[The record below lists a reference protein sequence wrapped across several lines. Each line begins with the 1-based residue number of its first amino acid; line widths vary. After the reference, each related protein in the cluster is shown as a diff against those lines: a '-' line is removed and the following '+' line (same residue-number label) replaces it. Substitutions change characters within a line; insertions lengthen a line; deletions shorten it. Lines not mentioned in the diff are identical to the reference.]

1 MSSTLDRTTRTSTKI
16 TLLAVLSL
24 MLSLS
29 ACGGG
34 GSNDSEN
41 AITDSSEQN
50 DGNNDSTNN
59 EENENNSGEDN
70 NNSDNNEDTNTSQ
83 GSNNG
88 NNTGTADTDLRY
100 ARTACGGTPVNVA
113 PSGDPD
119 NPGLLLQRQI
129 AQGNVAATGSNS
141 SNYWAFD
148 VPEGSYALAVDAVR
162 SDSDR
167 RTNIGVEVIPTG
179 QFGED
184 ATRFYRSNEI
194 HRQIRHVTFVTK
206 TGTAPGGI
214 RILSA
219 FGEIEYQLALYGIDD
234 EIPVPFLTNCPQART
249 ASTGVTEAFSLS
261 TGNTDMW
268 FEVSLEAGTYD
279 ILIDAA
285 LTNGERTNIIYA
297 AHATNAYADI
307 DSKITLLQVN
317 EIDITNRSAAT
328 LTVDE
333 PGIYFIWVEQTI
345 VNRDYSMEFVIN
357 PR

>member
-1 MSSTLDRTTRTSTKI
+1 MSSTLNRTTLTPKKI

-34 GSNDSEN
+34 SSGGSEST
-41 AITDSSEQN
+41 ITDSAQQDDDTN
-50 DGNNDSTNN
+50 DED
-59 EENENNSGEDN
+59 NENNNGEDN
-70 NNSDNNEDTNTSQ
+70 DNNNNDENTNTNT
-83 GSNNG
+83 GNDNG
-88 NNTGTADTDLRY
+88 GNTGTVNTGGQFS
-100 ARTACGGTPVNVA
+100 RTACGGTPVNIA
-113 PSGDPD
+113 PSTDPD
-119 NPGLLLQRQI
+119 NPGLLLQGQI
-129 AQGNVAATGSNS
+129 AQGNVAATGSSS

-179 QFGED
+179 QFGVD

-194 HRQIRHVTFVTK
+194 HRQIRHFTFVNK

-219 FGEIEYQLALYGIDD
+219 FGEIQYQLALYGVDD
-234 EIPVPFLTNCPQART
+234 EVPVPFLTNCPQART
-249 ASTGVTEAFSLS
+249 ATTGVTEAFSLG

-268 FEVSLEAGTYD
+268 FEVSLAAGTYD
-279 ILIDAA
+279 IVIDAA

-307 DSKITLLQVN
+307 DSKTTLLQVN
-317 EIDITNRSAAT
+317 EIDVTNRSATT
-328 LTVDE
+328 LTVDD
-333 PGIYFIWVEQTI
+333 PGTYFIWVEQTS